1 MIKKLEAQLNRR
13 IQSYRPISA
22 LYEHIEPN
30 SLQVHQRH
38 HYTHKLSYYY
48 DHQSWIPHLN
58 LDKDNEKDFANIQY
72 QVRRTTNPN
81 CKNSLRIRNFDAFS
95 YSFHP
100 LQDAFQVS
108 VQY

>member
-13 IQSYRPISA
+13 IQSYRPIYA

-48 DHQSWIPHLN
+48 DHQSWTPHLN
-58 LDKDNEKDFANIQY
+58 LDNDNEKNFANIQY
-72 QVRRTTNPN
+72 QHLIEEQLTPIAKT
-81 CKNSLRIRNFDAFS
+81 LLEYEI
-95 YSFHP
+95 
-100 LQDAFQVS
+100 S
-108 VQY
+108 VLLAIAIHFTHSRMLFR